1 MGSHEDLILT
11 SGRDGTLPSPAVAGA
26 EFVVRVI
33 AVHERDRL
41 TIHHQGRKDMV
52 YRRDV
57 DCPELKQP
65 YGKQAKHATAVYI
78 ANREVVVRELHQD
91 RQRRMVADI
100 QLRDGRQVA
109 HELVK
114 EGLAWVQPGGSPDQT
129 LKHSEELARASGRG
143 LWSELNP
150 VPPWKWKPTKPA
162 RYDR

>member
-1 MGSHEDLILT
+1 
-11 SGRDGTLPSPAVAGA
+11 
-26 EFVVRVI
+26 
-33 AVHERDRL
+33 
-41 TIHHQGRKDMV
+41 MV